1 MVTLNEPVFVGVSDL
16 AALGQN
22 AIDTTNDA
30 QVAQAKASLCF
41 AEQVVAAWIGADTLI
56 EHPVVKT
63 LKDLPRLKN
72 NIEVDDGP
80 ITTLNSV
87 TVNGTA
93 LDPDDVEI
101 AGHWTIFRNDRQLF
115 PRSTTIVLDYLAGY
129 RINTSDGESNMPRNV
144 QQAILSM
151 AVNLFANPIT
161 ELTEERIGDYAYVKG
176 RPQGEDEQAL
186 PLSIQNLLKAVRR
199 PIM

>member
-22 AIDTTNDA
+22 SIDTTNDA

-63 LKDLPRLKN
+63 IRDLPRFKN

-87 TVNGTA
+87 TIDGTA
-93 LDPDDVEI
+93 LDADVVEI
-101 AGHWTIFRNDRQLF
+101 AGHWTIFRNDNQLF

-129 RINTSDGESNMPRNV
+129 RINTSDGESTMPRNV

-161 ELTEERIGDYAYVKG
+161 ELTEERIGDYQYVKG

-186 PLSIQNLLKAVRR
+186 PLQIQNLLKAVRR
-199 PIM
+199 PTM

>member
-22 AIDTTNDA
+22 EIDTSNET

-41 AEQVVAAWIGADTLI
+41 AEQVVASWIGADTLI

-63 LKDLPRLKN
+63 IRDLPRLKN

-80 ITTLNSV
+80 ITKLNSV

-93 LDPDDVEI
+93 LDADVVEI

-115 PRSTTIVLDYLAGY
+115 PRATTIVLDYLAGY
-129 RINTSDGESNMPRNV
+129 SINSSDGETNMPRNV
-144 QQAILSM
+144 LQAILTM
-151 AVNLFANPIT
+151 AVGFFANPIT
-161 ELTEERIGDYAYVKG
+161 DLTEERIGDYAYVKG
-176 RPQGEDEQAL
+176 RAQGEEEQTI
-186 PLSIQNLLKAVRR
+186 PLMVQNLLSAVRR
-199 PIM
+199 PII